1 MSLARVIQ
9 ALVVLGLSRVDAEV
23 YIHLAKKGPAEIIK
37 LATAMRLSKK
47 KLANSLNTLQSKGIV
62 NGSFEDKAKFSALP
76 FEQAIELLIKIEN
89 EQTQIMQETKED
101 MFSSWRKMI
110 EDTSEKS

>member
-9 ALVVLGLSRVDAEV
+9 ALIGLGLSRVDAEV
-23 YIHLAKKGPAEIIK
+23 YVHLAKMGPAEIVN

-47 KLANSLNTLQSKGIV
+47 KLANSLKVLQSKGIV
-62 NGSFEDKAKFSALP
+62 TGSFEDKTKFSVLP
-76 FEQAIELLIKIEN
+76 FEQAIELLIKIET
-89 EQTQIMQETKED
+89 EQTQIMQETKKD

-110 EDTSEKS
+110 EDASEKS

>member
-9 ALVVLGLSRVDAEV
+9 ALVVLGLSRVDAEEYV
-23 YIHLAKKGPAEIIK
+23 HLAKRGPVEIVN
-37 LATAMRLSKK
+37 LATAMRLSEK

-62 NGSFEDKAKFSALP
+62 TRSFEDKTKFSALP
-76 FEQAIELLIKIEN
+76 FEQAIELLIKIKT
-89 EQTQIMQETKED
+89 EQTQIMQETKEG